1 MSVPVP
7 ETLGLN
13 WRKASR
19 SATTGEC
26 VEVATACGQV
36 AIRDSKNP
44 QGLMLSCSADAW
56 RSFLAVTK
64 QHVSFN

>member
-1 MSVPVP
+1 MSFPVP

-26 VEVATACGQV
+26 VEVATARGQV
-36 AIRDSKNP
+36 AIRDSKDP
-44 QGLMLSCSADAW
+44 HGLMLNCSADAW
-56 RSFLAVTK
+56 RSFLTITK
-64 QHVSFN
+64 QHDPFN

>member
-1 MSVPVP
+1 MSFPVP

-26 VEVATACGQV
+26 VEVATAPGYV
-36 AIRDSKNP
+36 VIRDSKNP
-44 QGLMLSCSADAW
+44 NGAILDCSVDTFRALVSAVKNGYTLS
-56 RSFLAVTK
+56 
-64 QHVSFN
+64 